1 MPLISIVMPVYNAQ
15 NTILSSIESVLKQT
29 FTDFELLICDDG
41 STDGTIDIIHT
52 AISTDSRIQFIIND
66 FHRGA
71 AGARNSCIKKARGR
85 FIAFLDSD
93 DLWEP
98 SKLSTQVS
106 YMLSNDLAMTHGSY
120 IMFNDAGFIKE
131 IHAPDSISFLD
142 IIKRCEVGC
151 LTVMLDTTKINDV
164 YFPCSPKEDYAL
176 WIKIMKGGLSS
187 YKYPGLHAKYR
198 KQSKSLSSSKL
209 KEISKQ
215 WTVLTGMAG
224 LGFFSRL
231 TCIFIYAVYGFIKHY
246 TKWKI

>member
-1 MPLISIVMPVYNAQ
+1 MPAYNAQ
-15 NTILSSIESVLKQT
+15 NTIASSIKSVISQSL
-29 FTDFELLICDDG
+29 TDFELLICDDG
-41 STDGTIDIIHT
+41 STDGTLDIIKT
-52 AISTDSRIQFIIND
+52 AMIGDSRIKLINNE

-71 AGARNSCIKKARGR
+71 AGARNSCIKKSCGR

-120 IMFNDAGFIKE
+120 IMFNDVGFVKE
-131 IHAPDSISFLD
+131 IHPPELISFFD

-151 LTVMLDTTKINDV
+151 LTVMLDMTKIEEA
-164 YFPCSPKEDYAL
+164 YFPYSPKEDYAL

-187 YKYPGLHAKYR
+187 YKFPGLYAKYR

-215 WTVLTGMAG
+215 WYVLTNIAG
-224 LGFFSRL
+224 LGFFRRL
-231 TCIFIYAVYGFIKHY
+231 SCISIYVVNGFLKHY
-246 TKWKI
+246 TK